1 MRGERAAGGAR
12 KGRDPLRAA
21 PRPSRTATRAATRAL
36 SRAAGLLLA
45 LAAAGCALP
54 EEDPG
59 SSAAATPEPHCWR
72 CDRTW
77 SEQALAEHE
86 RHRTELGLGMYATGC
101 EFCRYHGAYKDR

>member
-1 MRGERAAGGAR
+1 MREERPAGGAR
-12 KGRDPLRAA
+12 KGLDPLRAA
-21 PRPSRTATRAATRAL
+21 PELWRTATGAATRAL
-36 SRAAGLLLA
+36 FRAAGLLLA
-45 LAAAGCALP
+45 LASAGCALP

-59 SSAAATPEPHCWR
+59 SAAASTSEPHCWR

-86 RHRTELGLGMYATGC
+86 RHRTELGLGMYASGC